1 MSLGH
6 ARRTVVHVSV
16 DTLRMKLEAGASG
29 DRCEACQH
37 TPSEVH
43 CYRLKSDCFQ
53 IRGGIVSSVQT
64 WIVEAVEEER
74 HGHTHETPDGS
85 HVAFAKV
92 A

>member
-43 CYRLKSDCFQ
+43 CYRLKSDCVWTDSEGLGHGLW
-53 IRGGIVSSVQT
+53 RLWKKKVMGTSM
-64 WIVEAVEEER
+64 R
-74 HGHTHETPDGS
+74 HRTDHT
-85 HVAFAKV
+85 
-92 A
+92 

>member
-43 CYRLKSDCFQ
+43 CHRLKSDLCPDSEGLGHGLW
-53 IRGGIVSSVQT
+53 RLWKKKVGTSM
-64 WIVEAVEEER
+64 R
-74 HGHTHETPDGS
+74 HRTDHT
-85 HVAFAKV
+85 
-92 A
+92 

>member
-43 CYRLKSDCFQ
+43 CYRLKSVSRF
-53 IRGGIVSSVQT
+53 GGIGT
-64 WIVEAVEEER
+64 WIVEALEEES
-74 HGHTHETPDGS
+74 HGHKHETPDGS